1 MGHKNTSVLAT
12 ILQEVEEQTGAD
24 VADEHLVAKD
34 VCVTAFEGAA
44 ETVSFRCYVGH
55 LREPDTVN

>member
-44 ETVSFRCYVGH
+44 ETVSFR
-55 LREPDTVN
+55 